1 MSEKKGFLGGL
12 FGGKKGGSGCCNME
26 IVEEPENG
34 SRCCGAPEQKG
45 KTTCCCS
52 DPAETC
58 EGD

>member
-12 FGGKKGGSGCCNME
+12 FGSKKGSGGGCNME
-26 IVEEPENG
+26 IVEEPEGG
-34 SRCCGAPEQKG
+34 SCCCGAPKQKG
-45 KTTCCCS
+45 KTTCCCT